1 MRGAIAAAVLALW
14 AGAAQ
19 AEVVETHATGF
30 RLKSENQV
38 AAPPEK
44 VYAAIGEIGR
54 WWNGAHSFGRDAAK
68 LSLALK
74 AEGCFCEALPGG
86 GSVRHGVVLMAAPHL
101 GIVRIEAP
109 LGPMQDEGVNAVL
122 GFAMKAKDGGTELT
136 TTFNVGG
143 ARDAIVKAAPNIDFV
158 LTEAAKRLSNYAG
171 TGRP

>member
-1 MRGAIAAAVLALW
+1 MKWAIVATMLALS

-30 RLKSENQV
+30 RLKSVNQV

-54 WWNGAHSFGRDAAK
+54 WWNGAHSFGGDASK

-74 AEGCFCEALPGG
+74 AEGCFCEALPQG

-101 GIVRIEAP
+101 GMVRIAAP
-109 LGPMQDEGVNAVL
+109 LGPMQDEGVNAVMT
-122 GFAMKAKDGGTELT
+122 FAMKAKDGGTELT

-143 ARDAIVKAAPNIDFV
+143 ARDFIIKAAPGIDFV

-171 TGRP
+171 TGKP